1 LSRTSCSKRI
11 LSVDSI
17 TKEWNTNLDEEE
29 GIEVVADV
37 NRESR
42 L

>member
-1 LSRTSCSKRI
+1 LSRTSCSKWT